1 MNLMHGK
8 GKSVKI
14 AANTIKVLCVPLCVY
29 LFFAILS
36 HGKFG
41 STNSMVAIAQQTI
54 ATTLVSLAMA
64 PNLLCNR
71 FDLSVGAI
79 LTMSSITG
87 TYLAIN
93 NSVSFPVFVMI
104 VLGTAVVMNSVT
116 GLVYLGMKVPAM
128 VTTLGICMIYEM
140 LTNLLNIGWCTA
152 LPENYTLLG
161 NIPVCFIIF
170 ALMLVIFYFIYTK
183 TEFGYNVRAI
193 ANGQQI
199 AKNIGINPKKNAFL
213 MFVLSGVFVGVA
225 SLINVSI
232 SGQVA
237 AEQYFSSAN
246 ILFNCMLGFYVG
258 LALLRYCNI
267 MVGILIGNFIMTMMS
282 AGLLALGL
290 KSSLQN
296 VAAGL
301 VILAIMIVTSNQ
313 GRISDY
319 MAMRRK
325 AKEIQKKI
333 SLI

>member
-1 MNLMHGK
+1 MQS
-8 GKSVKI
+8 KSKTAI
-14 AANTIKVLCVPLCVY
+14 GNAIKVLCVPLFVY
-29 LFFAILS
+29 LFFAVFS
-36 HGKFG
+36 NGKFG
-41 STNSMVAIAQQTI
+41 SANSMIAISQQTI
-54 ATTLVSLAMA
+54 AATLVSLAMA

-79 LTMSSITG
+79 MTMSSIMG

-93 NSVSFPVFVMI
+93 NAISLPVFVLIVIGTAI
-104 VLGTAVVMNSVT
+104 VLNSIT
-116 GLVYLGMKVPAM
+116 GIAYLAMKVPAM

-152 LPENYTLLG
+152 LPEQYTVFG
-161 NIPVCFIIF
+161 NIPICFIIF
-170 ALMLVIFYFIYTK
+170 GVMLVVFYSIFTH
-183 TEFGYNVRAI
+183 TRFGYNVRAI

-199 AKNIGINPKKNAFL
+199 AKNIGIKPKKNAFL
-213 MFVLSGVFVGVA
+213 MFVMSGAFVGVA

-232 SGQVA
+232 SGQIA

-258 LALLRYCNI
+258 LALIRYCNI
-267 MVGILIGNFIMTMMS
+267 TVGILIGNFIMTMMS

-301 VILAIMIVTSNQ
+301 VILVIMIITSNQ
-313 GRISDY
+313 GRITDY
-319 MAMRRK
+319 FAMKHR
-325 AKEIQKKI
+325 AKEIQKRI
-333 SLI
+333 SVSG

>member
-1 MNLMHGK
+1 MAGNA
-8 GKSVKI
+8 V
-14 AANTIKVLCVPLCVY
+14 KVLCVPLLVY
-29 LFFAILS
+29 LFFAVFS
-36 HGKFG
+36 KGKFG
-41 STNSMVAIAQQTI
+41 STNSMIAIAQQTI
-54 ATTLVSLAMA
+54 ATTLVSLAIA

-79 LTMSSITG
+79 MTMSSIVG
-87 TYLAIN
+87 TYFAIN
-93 NSVSFPVFVMI
+93 NEISIPVFLILVI
-104 VLGTAVVMNSVT
+104 GTAVVLNSIT
-116 GLVYLGMKVPAM
+116 GIAYLGMKVPAM

-152 LPENYTLLG
+152 LPEDYTLFG
-161 NIPVCFIIF
+161 SIPACFIIF
-170 ALMLVIFYFIYTK
+170 AVMLVIFYLIYTH
-183 TEFGYNVRAI
+183 TEFGYNIRAI

-213 MFVLSGVFVGVA
+213 MFLLSGVFVGVA

-232 SGQVA
+232 AGQVA

-258 LALLRYCNI
+258 MALQRYCNI

-282 AGLLALGL
+282 AGLLAVGL

-301 VILAIMIVTSNQ
+301 VIMVIMIVTSNQ
-313 GRISDY
+313 GRLTDY
-319 MAMRRK
+319 LAMRRK
-325 AKEIQKKI
+325 AKEIQKRI
-333 SLI
+333 SLSD

>member
-1 MNLMHGK
+1 MHK
-8 GKSVKI
+8 GK
-14 AANTIKVLCVPLCVY
+14 AAVGNAVKVLCVPLLVY
-29 LFFAILS
+29 LFFTILS
-36 HGKFG
+36 GGKFG

-79 LTMSSITG
+79 MTMSSITG

-93 NSVSFPVFVMI
+93 NSVSLPVFVI
-104 VLGTAVVMNSVT
+104 LIIGTAVVLNSIT
-116 GLVYLGMKVPAM
+116 GIVYLGMKVPAM

-152 LPENYTLLG
+152 LPEQYTVFG
-161 NIPVCFIIF
+161 DIPVCFIIF
-170 ALMLVIFYFIYTK
+170 AVMLVIFYFVFTHTK
-183 TEFGYNVRAI
+183 FGYNVRAI

-199 AKNIGINPKKNAFL
+199 AKNIGVNPRKNSFL
-213 MFVLSGVFVGVA
+213 MFVMSGVFVGVA
-225 SLINVSI
+225 ALINVSI

-258 LALLRYCNI
+258 LALIRYCNI
-267 MVGILIGNFIMTMMS
+267 MIGILIGNFIMTMMS

-301 VILAIMIVTSNQ
+301 VILVIMIVTSNQ
-313 GRISDY
+313 GRFSDY
-319 MAMRRK
+319 LMQKRK
-325 AKEIQKKI
+325 AKEIGDRI
-333 SLI
+333 RTSG

>member
-1 MNLMHGK
+1 MQSK
-8 GKSVKI
+8 GKSAIGNAVKVI
-14 AANTIKVLCVPLCVY
+14 CVPLLVY
-29 LFFAILS
+29 VFFAVFS

-41 STNSMVAIAQQTI
+41 SANSMVAIAQQTI
-54 ATTLVSLAMA
+54 AATLVSLAMA

-79 LTMSSITG
+79 MTMSSIMG
-87 TYLAIN
+87 TYFAIK
-93 NSVSFPVFVMI
+93 NSIPLPVFVI
-104 VLGTAVVMNSVT
+104 LVIGTAIVMNSIT
-116 GLVYLGMKVPAM
+116 GLAYLGMKVPAM

-152 LPENYTLLG
+152 LPEQYTIFG
-161 NIPVCFIIF
+161 NIPTCFIIF
-170 ALMLVIFYFIYTK
+170 AVMLVVFYLIFTH

-199 AKNIGINPKKNAFL
+199 AKNIGIKPKKNAFL
-213 MFVLSGVFVGVA
+213 MFVMSGVFVGVA

-237 AEQYFSSAN
+237 SEQYFSSAN

-258 LALLRYCNI
+258 LALLRYCNL

-301 VILAIMIVTSNQ
+301 VILVIMIVTSNQ

-319 MAMRRK
+319 FAMKHK
-325 AKEIQKKI
+325 AKEIQKRI
-333 SLI
+333 STSNG

>member
-1 MNLMHGK
+1 MQSK
-8 GKSVKI
+8 GKSAI
-14 AANTIKVLCVPLCVY
+14 GNAIKVFCVPLLVY
-29 LFFAILS
+29 LFFAICS
-36 HGKFG
+36 RGKFG
-41 STNSMVAIAQQTI
+41 NTNSMVAIAQQTI

-79 LTMSSITG
+79 MTMSSIMG
-87 TYLAIN
+87 TYFAIK
-93 NSVSFPVFVMI
+93 NSIPLPVFVLLVI
-104 VLGTAVVMNSVT
+104 GTAIVMNSIT
-116 GLVYLGMKVPAM
+116 GIAYLGMKVPAM

-152 LPENYTLLG
+152 LPEQYTIFG
-161 NIPVCFIIF
+161 NIPTCFIIF
-170 ALMLVIFYFIYTK
+170 AVMLVVFYLIFSH

-199 AKNIGINPKKNAFL
+199 AKNIGIKPKKNAFL
-213 MFVLSGVFVGVA
+213 MFVMSGVFVGVA

-232 SGQVA
+232 SGQIA

-258 LALLRYCNI
+258 LALLRYCNL

-301 VILAIMIVTSNQ
+301 VILVIMIVTSNQ

-319 MAMRRK
+319 LAMKHK
-325 AKEIQKKI
+325 AREIQKRI
-333 SLI
+333 GTSN

>member
-1 MNLMHGK
+1 MSD
-8 GKSVKI
+8 KSKVAKT
-14 AANTIKVLCVPLCVY
+14 AGNVIKVLCVPVLVY

-36 HGKFG
+36 RGKFG
-41 STNSMVAIAQQTI
+41 GADSMIAISQQTI
-54 ATTLVSLAMA
+54 AATLVSLAMA

-71 FDLSVGAI
+71 FDLSVGASM
-79 LTMSSITG
+79 TMSAIMG
-87 TYLAIN
+87 TYFAN
-93 NSVSFPVFVMI
+93 NGGISYPVFVLLI
-104 VLGTAVVMNSVT
+104 VGSAVVMNSVT

-128 VTTLGICMIYEM
+128 VTTLGMCMIYEM

-152 LPENYTLLG
+152 LPENYTILG
-161 NIPVCFIIF
+161 NIPTCFIIF
-170 ALMLVIFYFIYTK
+170 AAMLVLFYFIFTH
-183 TEFGYNVRAI
+183 TEFGYNVRAV

-199 AKNIGINPKKNAFL
+199 AKNTRANTKKNALL
-213 MFVLSGVFVGVA
+213 MFVMCGVFVGVA

-232 SGQVA
+232 SGQIA

-258 LALLRYCNI
+258 LALLRYCNL

-296 VAAGL
+296 VAAGV
-301 VILAIMIVTSNQ
+301 VILVIMIVTSNQ

-319 MAMRRK
+319 LAMKRK
-325 AKEIQKKI
+325 AKEIQAKI
-333 SLI
+333 GVSG